1 MLFKLFIH
9 RNMKNIFTLLI
20 VLAISMASCQKFD
33 ALEKDPNHPGTVP
46 PSLIFTNVLYGTYYA
61 PWSDVQKWNQ
71 FWCSNYAYYGDQTYD
86 WTNARF
92 NFTQLQNVKQ
102 MSLEAKRVGLP
113 DVNPYSALGKFFNA
127 YFFVDMSMRMGDVP
141 LTDALKGLENT
152 QPKYDS
158 QKAVFKQALTWLEE
172 ANNDLQ
178 QLINKGDNSLTG
190 DFMLGNNLSKWQ
202 KVVNAYKLRLL
213 ITLSKKESDNELN
226 IKSQFSAVISNPT
239 KYPLMSSLDDNLKF
253 TFNASTDKY
262 PINPDEYGKTATR
275 NNMSATYLNTLV
287 ALRDPRTFIVADPA
301 AAKIK
306 SGLLPTDFA
315 AYVGASSGE
324 SLDDMSVKM
333 LDGLYSPISKNHY
346 YGSYFGEPCIQIG
359 YAEMCFNIA
368 EAINRGWVTG
378 NAETYYVKGIQ
389 ASWTFHG
396 ANVDTQWPAY
406 YAQNS
411 VKYSSD
417 NLAALTQILT
427 QKYLA
432 FFQNSG
438 WEAYNN
444 ARRTGVPAFLT
455 GVGTGNSQRI
465 AKRWQYPSSERTTNS
480 VNYHA
485 ALTSQFGA
493 DTDDINSEMW
503 IYK

>member
-1 MLFKLFIH
+1 
-9 RNMKNIFTLLI
+9 MKNIFTLLI

-86 WTNARF
+86 WTNIHF

-113 DVNPYSALGKFFNA
+113 DNNPYSALGKFFNA
-127 YFFVDMSMRMGDVP
+127 YFFIDMSMRLGDVP

-152 QPKYDS
+152 QPKYDT
-158 QKAVFKQALTWLEE
+158 QKAVFKQALIWLEE

-178 QLINKGDNSLTG
+178 LLINKGDNSLTG

-213 ITLSKKESDNELN
+213 ITLSKKESDSELN

-239 KYPLMSSLDDNLKF
+239 KYPLMTSLDDNLKF
-253 TFNASTDKY
+253 TFNASPDKY

-315 AYVGASSGE
+315 AYVGAFSGE

-333 LDGLYSPISKNHY
+333 LDGQYSPISKNHY

-368 EAINRGWVTG
+368 EAINRGWVNG

-396 ANVDTQWPAY
+396 ANVDTQWTAY
-406 YAQNS
+406 YTQNS
-411 VKYSSD
+411 VKYSID
-417 NLAALTQILT
+417 NQVALTQILT

-444 ARRTGVPAFLT
+444 ARRTGVPTFLT

-503 IYK
+503 INK